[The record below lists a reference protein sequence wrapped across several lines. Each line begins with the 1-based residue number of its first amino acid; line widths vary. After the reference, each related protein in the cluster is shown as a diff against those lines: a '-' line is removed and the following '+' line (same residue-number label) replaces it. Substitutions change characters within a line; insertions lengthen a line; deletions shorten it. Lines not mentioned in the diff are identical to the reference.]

1 MHKFKNIIK
10 LVLVTLLVISLYA
23 FASNRYKLRKL
34 KAVSITFTDY
44 SDPFISEKNVNK
56 LLIQNNDTVKNLI
69 IENLDLNSSEMRL
82 VGNAMIREAEVSVSL
97 DGLLKVVVQPRKPIA
112 RIMGNTNAYLD
123 QDNLI
128 MPLSKEH
135 TVNVPLV
142 YGYHKKVQEKTFELI
157 NFIKSDELLKASF
170 TQVEFDKREEV
181 TLLVRA
187 FNFKVKLGRVERLE
201 HKMINYKA
209 FIAKMQ
215 KDKSLD
221 AIKTI
226 DLRFDNQ
233 VVVTKK

>member
-82 VGNAMIREAEVSVSL
+82 LGNAMIREAEVSVSL

-142 YGYHKKVQEKTFELI
+142 FGYHKKVQDKTFELI

>member
-1 MHKFKNIIK
+1 
-10 LVLVTLLVISLYA
+10 
-23 FASNRYKLRKL
+23 
-34 KAVSITFTDY
+34 
-44 SDPFISEKNVNK
+44 
-56 LLIQNNDTVKNLI
+56 
-69 IENLDLNSSEMRL
+69 
-82 VGNAMIREAEVSVSL
+82 
-97 DGLLKVVVQPRKPIA
+97 
-112 RIMGNTNAYLD
+112 MGNTNAYLD

-135 TVNVPLV
+135 TVNVPLI
-142 YGYHKKVQEKTFELI
+142 YGYHKKVQDKTFELI

-170 TQVEFDKREEV
+170 TQVQFDRRDEV

-187 FNFKVKLGRVERLE
+187 FNFKVKLGKVERIE

-209 FIAKMQ
+209 FISKMQ
-215 KDKSLD
+215 KDKSLG

>member
-1 MHKFKNIIK
+1 MHKLINIIK
-10 LVLVTLLVISLYA
+10 LVLVTLLVISLYG
-23 FASNRYKLRKL
+23 FASNRYKARKL
-34 KAVSITFTDY
+34 NAISITFTDY

-56 LLIQNNDTVKNLI
+56 LLIQNNDTVKNLF
-69 IENLDLNSSEMRL
+69 IENLDLNRCERRL
-82 VGNAMIREAEVSVSL
+82 LENAMIRNAEVSVSL

-135 TVNVPLV
+135 TVNVPLI
-142 YGYHKKVQEKTFELI
+142 YGYHKKVQDKTFELI

-170 TQVEFDKREEV
+170 TQVQFDRRDEV

-187 FNFKVKLGRVERLE
+187 FNFKVKLGKVERIE

-209 FIAKMQ
+209 FISKMQ
-215 KDKSLD
+215 KDKSLG

>member
-1 MHKFKNIIK
+1 
-10 LVLVTLLVISLYA
+10 
-23 FASNRYKLRKL
+23 
-34 KAVSITFTDY
+34 
-44 SDPFISEKNVNK
+44 
-56 LLIQNNDTVKNLI
+56 
-69 IENLDLNSSEMRL
+69 
-82 VGNAMIREAEVSVSL
+82 
-97 DGLLKVVVQPRKPIA
+97 VQ
-112 RIMGNTNAYLD
+112 D
-123 QDNLI
+123 
-128 MPLSKEH
+128 
-135 TVNVPLV
+135 
-142 YGYHKKVQEKTFELI
+142 KTFELI

>member
-1 MHKFKNIIK
+1 MQKFKHIIK
-10 LVLVTLLVISLYA
+10 LVLVILLVISIYA
-23 FASNRYKLRKL
+23 FASDRYKLRKL
-34 KAVSITFTDY
+34 KAVSIAFTDY

-56 LLIQNNDTVKNLI
+56 LLIQNGDTVKNLV
-69 IENLDLNSSEMRL
+69 IENLDLNKSEKRL
-82 VGNAMIREAEVSVSL
+82 TENAMIRDAEVSVSL
-97 DGLLKVVVQPRKPIA
+97 DGLLQVVVQPRRPIA
-112 RIMGNTNAYLD
+112 RIMGSTNAYLD

-142 YGYHKKVQEKTFELI
+142 YGYNKKVQDKTFNLI
-157 NFIKSDELLKASF
+157 NFIKNDDLLKASF
-170 TQVEFDKREEV
+170 TQVEFNKREDV

-187 FNFKVKLGRVERLE
+187 FNFKVKLGQVERLE

-209 FIAKMQ
+209 FIVKMQ
-215 KDKSLD
+215 NDKGLE

>member
-56 LLIQNNDTVKNLI
+56 LLIQNNDIVKNLI
-69 IENLDLNSSEMRL
+69 IENLDLNRREMRL
-82 VGNAMIREAEVSVSL
+82 VGNPMIRDAEVSVSL

-112 RIMGNTNAYLD
+112 RIMGSTNAYLD

-135 TVNVPLV
+135 SVNVPLV
-142 YGYHKKVQEKTFELI
+142 YGYHKKVQDKTFELI

-215 KDKSLD
+215 KDKSWV